1 MEQILKILKEK
12 RGQYVSGEMLAQ
24 SSGITRAAIWKQ
36 LGRLREL
43 GYVIE
48 SSPRKGYRLVK
59 STLTLLPL
67 EIQDGLDTNCFGRA
81 IYQQAEV
88 DSTNKM
94 AKLLAAKGAVEG
106 TLVIA
111 ETQTNGR
118 GRMGRNW
125 TSTAGQGLWF
135 SLILRPKIN
144 MAALAGITLLAAV
157 SVAKAIHQ
165 VTGIQTQIKWPN
177 DILYDGR
184 KLVGILAELHGE
196 PDLVNYLVL
205 GIGINVNQT
214 VDDFPPE
221 LTGTA
226 ISLKMISEE
235 DGPLS
240 RRLILQ
246 AILKEFEVA
255 YDRLTTFGITEQL
268 AYAKLHSAT
277 LGKMVRISQGVGR
290 FVDGQAIAL
299 ESDGSLLLK
308 GADAEIIRIYSG
320 DLIEKASPIIS
331 QG

>member
-24 SSGITRAAIWKQ
+24 TSGITRAAIWKQ
-36 LGRLREL
+36 LSRLREL

-67 EIQDGLDTNCFGRA
+67 EIQDGLDTNCFGRV
-81 IYQQAEV
+81 IVQQPEV

-94 AKLLAAKGAVEG
+94 AKLLAADGATEG

-125 TSTAGQGLWF
+125 ASAPGQGLWF

-144 MAALAGITLLAAV
+144 IAALAGITLLAAV
-157 SVAKAIHQ
+157 SVAKAINQ
-165 VTGIQTQIKWPN
+165 VTGVQTQIKWPN
-177 DILYDGR
+177 DILYNDR

-205 GIGINVNQT
+205 GIGVNVNQT
-214 VDDFPPE
+214 VDDFSPE

-226 ISLKMISEE
+226 ISLKMICER
-235 DGPLS
+235 DCS

-255 YDRLTTFGITEQL
+255 YDRLAKFGMSEQL
-268 AYAKLHSAT
+268 DYVKLHSAT
-277 LGKMVRISQGVGR
+277 LGKMVRISQGAGKVLE
-290 FVDGQAIAL
+290 GQAIAL

-308 GADAEIIRIYSG
+308 GVDNNIIRIYSG
-320 DLIEKASPIIS
+320 DLIEKALPTIF